1 MISKSS
7 NNLSKFL
14 IDHLTNQQCY
24 SDCTCTTVCWFF
36 FQQTPTN
43 IFVSWNITYL
53 KWIIFEIKM
62 SKHPPVEILMAGLA
76 VMVCWPDGLVTMV
89 TAGTP
94 IPGLLTTVRWGPP
107 APSFP
112 EIINPPEQDTTERGI
127 TLTNTQKGKFELLE
141 SWMVAAIFRLYWS
154 P

>member
-7 NNLSKFL
+7 SNFSKFL
-14 IDHLTNQQCY
+14 IDHLTNQQCH
-24 SDCTCTTVCWFF
+24 SDCTCTTFF
-36 FQQTPTN
+36 FSTN
-43 IFVSWNITYL
+43 TKKYICLLKYYL
-53 KWIIFEIKM
+53 SEWFIFEIKM
-62 SKHPPVEILMAGLA
+62 SKHSPVEILMAGLA

-112 EIINPPEQDTTERGI
+112 EILNPPELDTTERGI